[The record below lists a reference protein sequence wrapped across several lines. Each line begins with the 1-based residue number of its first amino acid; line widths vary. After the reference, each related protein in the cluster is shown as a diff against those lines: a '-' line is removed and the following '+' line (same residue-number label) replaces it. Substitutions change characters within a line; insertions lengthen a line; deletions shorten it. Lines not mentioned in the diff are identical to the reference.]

1 MIISVEHVTKRY
13 GTTVALKDVSL
24 RFEAGTVTAL
34 IGTSGSGKSTLLRML
49 IGLDLPESG
58 RVVADGRPLAPS
70 DRLLLRRRV
79 GYVTQDGGLFP
90 HLTVRD
96 NLALLPRHLG
106 WRPAAIDARAGELA
120 GRMQLPVELLGRYPA
135 QLSGG
140 QRQRVAVMRAL
151 MTDPDALLLDE
162 PLGALDPVVRFD
174 LQEQLRQVFTAFSNT
189 VILVTHDIAEAA
201 FLAGRLVL
209 MRNGE
214 VVQDGPPEDFFTR
227 PANEFVRRFVNA
239 HRELPTH
246 QT

>member
-1 MIISVEHVTKRY
+1 VFSVDHVTKRY
-13 GTTVALKDVSL
+13 GTTAALKDVSL
-24 RFEAGTVTAL
+24 RFEVGTVTAL

-49 IGLDLPESG
+49 IGLDWPDGGQVMVEDKPLLPDE
-58 RVVADGRPLAPS
+58 
-70 DRLLLRRRV
+70 RLLLRRRV

-90 HLTVRD
+90 HLTARD

-106 WRPAAIDARAGELA
+106 WRPGAIDARADELA
-120 GRMQLPVELLGRYPA
+120 GRMQLPVEMLRRYPA
-135 QLSGG
+135 ELSGG

-174 LQEQLRQVFTAFSNT
+174 LQEQLRQVFTTFSNT

-227 PANEFVRRFVNA
+227 PANEFVRRFVSA
-239 HRELPTH
+239 HRELPTR

>member
-1 MIISVEHVTKRY
+1 VFSVEHVTKRY

-120 GRMQLPVELLGRYPA
+120 GRMQLLVELLGRYPA

>member
-1 MIISVEHVTKRY
+1 MFSVDHVTKRY
-13 GTTVALKDVSL
+13 GTAVALKDVSL

-49 IGLDLPESG
+49 IGLDWPDAGQVMVEDKPLL
-58 RVVADGRPLAPS
+58 ADE
-70 DRLLLRRRV
+70 RLLLRRRV

-90 HLTVRD
+90 HLTARD

-227 PANEFVRRFVNA
+227 PANEFVRRFVSA
-239 HRELPTH
+239 RRELPR
-246 QT
+246 QQLR

>member
-1 MIISVEHVTKRY
+1 MFSVEHVTKRY
-13 GTTVALKDVSL
+13 GTTAALKDVSL
-24 RFEAGTVTAL
+24 RFEVGTVTAL

-70 DRLLLRRRV
+70 DRMLLRRRV

-90 HLTVRD
+90 HLIARD
-96 NLALLPRHLG
+96 NLALLPRYLG
-106 WRPAAIDARAGELA
+106 WRPGAIDARAGELA
-120 GRMQLPVELLGRYPA
+120 SRMQLPEEMLGRYPA

-174 LQEQLRQVFTAFSNT
+174 LQEQLQQVFTAFSNT

-201 FLAGRLVL
+201 FLASRLVL

-227 PANEFVRRFVNA
+227 PANEFVRRFVSA

-246 QT
+246 HLR